1 MSIITFSDQIG
12 SYGAELAR
20 RLSRKLAYDLL
31 TPDDI
36 LQRFFEPKVSAHDLH
51 LLRESPKHFLNEMDN
66 NLSFKD
72 YLDGSLNE
80 FADRQ
85 PAILLGL
92 GSWLWLATIRM
103 LSISESTRTMKHA
116 SNA

>member
-51 LLRESPKHFLNEMDN
+51 LLRKPETFS
-66 NLSFKD
+66 
-72 YLDGSLNE
+72 
-80 FADRQ
+80 
-85 PAILLGL
+85 
-92 GSWLWLATIRM
+92 
-103 LSISESTRTMKHA
+103 
-116 SNA
+116 